1 MATERNLHSKLT
13 KLLKTIS
20 VRTPEKE
27 FAAMLLDATEV
38 LHEELKVFQLLNKIE
53 ECGDDRIKSLVLDT
67 KIELK
72 ATLDRSGI

>member
-1 MATERNLHSKLT
+1 
-13 KLLKTIS
+13 
-20 VRTPEKE
+20 
-27 FAAMLLDATEV
+27 MLLDATEV

-72 ATLDRSGI
+72 VTLDRSGI